1 MPQIKVSLDREILK
15 FVSSYHS
22 YGYNSKSEIV
32 SDALVAL
39 KKQLDK
45 QALIDSA
52 QLYQE
57 IYDNDIEL
65 QELTEDA
72 ASSCLE

>member
-1 MPQIKVSLDREILK
+1 MPQIKISLNQEILK
-15 FVSSYHS
+15 FVSNYEN
-22 YGYNSKSEIV
+22 YGYSSKSAII
-32 SDALVAL
+32 SDALIAL
-39 KKQLDK
+39 KKQIDK
-45 QALIDSA
+45 QALVNSA

-57 IYDNDIEL
+57 IYDNDTEL